1 MPTNILMP
9 KLGETVVEGTVS
21 RWLADEGQRVEKL
34 APLLEISTDK
44 VDTELPS
51 PASGLLLKILV
62 PAGATVPAGT
72 VLGVIGEAGEVDEE
86 TSRQVDKETS
96 RQVDKGGGEPK
107 VGGEGEGDQSVAWD
121 RGAGALPGQA
131 ADLGFISPVVARLAA
146 EHSLDLSQIQGT
158 GLKGRI
164 RKQDILAF
172 LAARPVPPSL
182 PPSVPASL
190 PPTVPASPPPTVP
203 ASLPPSVPP
212 SPPPDL
218 RALNRMRR
226 LIAEHMVQ
234 SKRTSPHVTTVFDC
248 DMTAVVRHR
257 YAHKDA
263 FARDGAN
270 LTFTPYFVAAIVAG
284 LKQHPLANSS
294 WSEEGIVVHRSIHVG
309 VAVAIPDGLIVP
321 VIKHADSYNLLGLA
335 RAVEDLAQ
343 RGRSSNLAPD
353 EIQGGTFTLT
363 NHGTGGSLL
372 ATPIIN
378 QPQAGILGVGKIH
391 KAPVVISR
399 GHPLLPDADDV
410 IAIRPIAYLSFT
422 FDHRILDGAGADAFV
437 SAVKAELEGW
447 GE

>member
-182 PPSVPASL
+182 PPS
-190 PPTVPASPPPTVP
+190 VP

>member
-1 MPTNILMP
+1 MPTQILMP

-21 RWLADEGQRVEKL
+21 RWLAAEGERVQKM

-51 PASGLLLKILV
+51 PAAGLLLQILV

-72 VLGVIGEAGEVDEE
+72 VLGVIGEAGEVDRE
-86 TSRQVDKETS
+86 TGRQVG
-96 RQVDKGGGEPK
+96 KGVGEQK
-107 VGGEGEGDQSVAWD
+107 DGGEGESGQIVTSNQVGAASPD
-121 RGAGALPGQA
+121 RPVTMSPGHSTA
-131 ADLGFISPVVARLAA
+131 LGFVSPVVARLAA
-146 EHSLDLSQIQGT
+146 EHGIDLAQIQGT

-164 RKQDILAF
+164 RKQDLLAY
-172 LAARPVPPSL
+172 LSARPAPSL
-182 PPSVPASL
+182 PASPA
-190 PPTVPASPPPTVP
+190 PPLPASP
-203 ASLPPSVPP
+203 LPE
-212 SPPPDL
+212 L
-218 RALNRMRR
+218 RPLSRMRR
-226 LIAEHMVQ
+226 LIAEHMVA

-248 DMTAVVRHR
+248 DLTAVVRHR

-270 LTFTPYFVAAIVAG
+270 LTFTPYFVAAIVAA
-284 LKQHPLANSS
+284 LKQHPLARSS
-294 WSEEGIVVHRSIHVG
+294 WSEEGIVVHRGIHIG

-321 VIKHADSYNLLGLA
+321 VIKNADSYNLLGLA

-343 RGRSSNLAPD
+343 RGRSGKLAPD
-353 EIQGGTFTLT
+353 DIQGGTFTLT
-363 NHGTGGSLL
+363 NHGAGGSLL

-410 IAIRPIAYLSFT
+410 IAIRPVAYLSFT
-422 FDHRILDGAGADAFV
+422 FDHRILDGATADAFV
-437 SAVKAELEGW
+437 SAVKAGLEGW
-447 GE
+447 GGG

>member
-182 PPSVPASL
+182 PPSVPA
-190 PPTVPASPPPTVP
+190 
-203 ASLPPSVPP
+203 